1 MTITRKLLTFLSA
14 FSFAVSAA
22 LPAAAAETGAMN
34 RLVQMLVEQKTLT
47 PEQGQLL
54 VQIAEE
60 EKAAV
65 AKEVREA
72 VQQAM
77 QTAPA
82 APASSAPASG
92 VAAASPPPAGSTVV
106 TTTGSDGLL
115 RVTYVP
121 EVVKRQLR
129 EDIKQEVM
137 KQAREENWA
146 APRSFPEWTSR
157 LRLSGDF
164 RFRYEG
170 DYFPSGNDTTGVFP
184 NFNAINN
191 GSPYDVS
198 LANSEEFA
206 PQQNV
211 DQDRERLR
219 LRARLGLEADLGENF
234 TAGFRLVT
242 GNDDSPVSTNQSM
255 GADGLGSKY
264 AIWLD
269 RAFLRYDVPGLT
281 SDKAVTLTVGRFENP
296 FFSTDLVWDDDLG
309 FDGIL
314 AQARYGIGRPVT
326 PFFTIGAFPVYNTDF
341 NFSSNRPDKFK
352 SDDKW
357 LYGGQLGFDW
367 KLSDDLSLKVGV
379 AYYDFVNVE
388 GKLSTPYTPLT
399 SADGGDTDSRRP
411 SFAQKGNTYMAL
423 RNILPADSNQLGL
436 ADQWQYFGLAT
447 PFRELALTA
456 RLDFKR
462 FDPVHL
468 SLEAE
473 FVKNLAYEE
482 SAVAAKAINNRIFLT
497 DDDDDP
503 GIFEGGDMGWLVRL
517 NVGNPVLE
525 KRWDWQASIAY
536 KYVES
541 DAVVDG
547 FTDSD
552 FGLGGTNLK
561 GYILGVS
568 VGLSKRVNGRI
579 RWLSADSVSGPAY
592 SADVF
597 QFDINARF

>member
-1 MTITRKLLTFLSA
+1 MKITRKPLTLFSA
-14 FSFAVSAA
+14 FSLVAFSFSPA
-22 LPAAAAETGAMN
+22 LAAADAGAMS

-54 VQIAEE
+54 VQISEE

-65 AKEVREA
+65 AKEVTQA
-72 VQQAM
+72 VQQALK
-77 QTAPA
+77 TT
-82 APASSAPASG
+82 PASPG
-92 VAAASPPPAGSTVV
+92 VPPSQVPAGSTVV
-106 TTTGSDGLL
+106 TTTSSDGTL

-170 DYFPSGNDTTGVFP
+170 DYFPSDNDTSGVFP
-184 NFNAINN
+184 NFNALNN

-198 LANSEEFA
+198 KISNPNSFA

-219 LRARLGLEADLGENF
+219 LRARLALDADLGENF
-234 TAGFRLVT
+234 TAGFRIAT

-255 GADGLGSKY
+255 ASDGLGSKY

-269 RAFLRYDVPGLT
+269 RAFLRYDVPGFT
-281 SDKAVTLTVGRFENP
+281 SDKSLTLTVGRFNNP
-296 FFSTDLVWDDDLG
+296 FFSTDLIWDDDLG
-309 FDGIL
+309 FDGVL
-314 AQARYGIGRPVT
+314 AQARYGIGRSIT

-341 NFSSNRPDKFK
+341 NFSSNQPQKFK

-357 LYGGQLGFDW
+357 LYGGQIGFDW
-367 KLSDDLSLKVGV
+367 KLTNDLSLKVGA
-379 AYYDFVNVE
+379 AYYEFTNIE

-399 SADGGDTDSRRP
+399 SSDAGDTDTRRP
-411 SFAQKGNTYMAL
+411 SFAQKGNSYMAL
-423 RNILPADSNQLGL
+423 RNILPAASNNWGTEN
-436 ADQWQYFGLAT
+436 QWQYFGLAT

-456 RLDFKR
+456 KLDFKR

-468 SLEAE
+468 SLETE

-482 SAVAAKAINNRIFLT
+482 SAIAAKAVNNRVFLT

-503 GIFEGGDMGWLVRL
+503 GLFDGGDMGWLIRL
-517 NVGNPVLE
+517 NVGNPVIE

-536 KYVES
+536 KYIES

-561 GYILGVS
+561 GFILGVS
-568 VGLSKRVNGRI
+568 VGLSKHVNGRV
-579 RWLSADSVSGPAY
+579 RWLSADSVTGPSY

-597 QFDINARF
+597 QFDINSRF